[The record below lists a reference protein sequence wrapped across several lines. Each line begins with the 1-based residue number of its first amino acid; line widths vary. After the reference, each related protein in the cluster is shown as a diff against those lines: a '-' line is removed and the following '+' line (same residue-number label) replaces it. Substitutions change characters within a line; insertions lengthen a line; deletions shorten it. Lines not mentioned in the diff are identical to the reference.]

1 MNTKRQRSGQMG
13 GIATKMRYGTN
24 HFVKAGKRGGRPR
37 RQQPILEDTNEQRRL
52 ATDGFLP
59 NSLKGLK
66 ELWKLQNN
74 KGAGIAGG

>member
-1 MNTKRQRSGQMG
+1 MNIKRQEAGRLG
-13 GIATKMRYGTN
+13 GIATKMKYGTD
-24 HFVKAGKRGGRPR
+24 FYSAIGAKGGRPR